1 MEVKLLVC
9 VVVALAVT
17 GGNAQ
22 LNVCGQAP
30 LNTNTRIVGGH
41 TAVAGAW
48 PWQVSLQVLGQHR
61 CGGSLINNQW
71 VLTAAQC
78 VSGLTASSFRVILG
92 RDSLQTTSPNEL
104 ILTVSRLVSHPNF
117 NSRTFDNDIALVQ
130 LSSTVTFTNYIR
142 PVCLAAD
149 RSVFNSGSS
158 CWVTGWGNIRTGTHL
173 PHPERLQQVSTP
185 IVSNE
190 ECNDVF
196 GIVTN
201 NMMCTGTSGGGT
213 GTCMGDA
220 GGPLVRKSNTTWVQG
235 GVVSFVSAAGCAL
248 PKIPSGYAR
257 VSQYE
262 SWIKSQIPT
271 NTPGFIISGAAQLSA
286 PLLLSV
292 SLLLS
297 SLSVL
302 S

>member
-1 MEVKLLVC
+1 MNSDCLSP
-9 VVVALAVT
+9 
-17 GGNAQ
+17 
-22 LNVCGQAP
+22 VCGQAP

-196 GIVTN
+196 GIKSEILSISNFVPLFAAGVTEP
-201 NMMCTGTSGGGT
+201 CVSVQ
-213 GTCMGDA
+213 GDA